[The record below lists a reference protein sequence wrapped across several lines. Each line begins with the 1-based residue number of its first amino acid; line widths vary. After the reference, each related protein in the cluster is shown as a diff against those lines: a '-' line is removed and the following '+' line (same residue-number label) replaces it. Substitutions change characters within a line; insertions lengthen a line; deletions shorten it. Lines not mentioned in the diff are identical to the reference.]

1 MIHMML
7 TFEDGRKEK
16 MSLEAPFL
24 IGRSSECALRIQHWR
39 VASNHL
45 RVRQDHTGCYL
56 EDLGSFVGTRV
67 NGNRLVRYGP
77 VQQTDEVV
85 VGPCLLRF
93 ATPAHEG
100 AAASMSAHGLDV
112 GAPEVKP
119 SEPIGSSNFDRTLR
133 RSLHLGLIKALDLR
147 RTDIASLTPAGLRD
161 YARDCAR
168 QLPLDLL
175 ENLSDFD
182 KDQLIELVVVEA
194 VGLGVLE
201 PLLADPAVTEIM
213 VNAFDEIFIERNGT
227 LSRSNV
233 EFSSDAAVRGIIER
247 IVFPLGRRIDELSPM
262 VDARLPDGSRLNAVI
277 SPISLRGACVTIRK
291 FPKTRPTLEDLV
303 HNGTLARPLAN
314 FLSWCVV
321 NRVNILVSGGTGSG
335 KTTLLNVLA
344 SQIPSVQRIVTI
356 EDSAELQISHPH
368 VVKLEARPASTEG
381 RGSVTIRDLVKNA
394 LRMRPD
400 RIVVGEVR
408 GAEATDMLVAMN
420 TGHEGSLT
428 TLHANNPRDALARLE
443 TLMLT
448 AQSGLPHAAIRDQIA
463 SAIHLI
469 VHQVRLKSG
478 QRVVHAVAE
487 VCGVESGVIQTQTI
501 ARFNPGSGRAGGTGL
516 MPTLFDRMSFRA
528 APEMTDWFV
537 QTSWK

>member
-1 MIHMML
+1 MIHLTL
-7 TFEDGRKEK
+7 TFEDGRQDRL
-16 MSLEAPFL
+16 SIEAPFV
-24 IGRSSECALRIQHWR
+24 IGRSAECGLRILHWR
-39 VASNHL
+39 VAKAHL
-45 RVRQDHTGCYL
+45 RVRRDHTGCYL
-56 EDLGSFVGTRV
+56 EDLGSLGGTRV
-67 NGNRLVRYGP
+67 NGNRVARYGP

-93 ATPAHEG
+93 TISDHDGAVLSVEQPALHTRTPQLQRFDAFE
-100 AAASMSAHGLDV
+100 
-112 GAPEVKP
+112 
-119 SEPIGSSNFDRTLR
+119 SSSVDRALR

-147 RTDIASLTPAGLRD
+147 RTDIASLTPNALRD
-161 YARDCAR
+161 YARECAR
-168 QLPLDLL
+168 QLPLDLV
-175 ENLSDFD
+175 ENMTESE
-182 KDQLIELVVVEA
+182 KDRLIELVVVEA

-201 PLLADPAVTEIM
+201 PLLADPAITEIM
-213 VNAFDEIFIERNGT
+213 VNAFDEIYVECNGT
-227 LSRSNV
+227 LMRSDV
-233 EFSSDAAVRGIIER
+233 EFSSDVAVRGIIER

-277 SPISLRGACVTIRK
+277 APISLRGACVTIRK
-291 FPKTRPTLEDLV
+291 FPETRPTLDDLV
-303 HNGTLARPLAN
+303 QNGTLAQPLAK

-321 NRVNILVSGGTGSG
+321 NRINILVSGGTGSG

-368 VVKLEARPASTEG
+368 VVTLEARPPSIEG
-381 RGSVTIRDLVKNA
+381 RGAITIRDLVKNA

-428 TLHANNPRDALARLE
+428 TLHANSPRDALARLE
-443 TLMLT
+443 TLMLA

-469 VHQVRLKSG
+469 VHQARLQSG
-478 QRVVHAVAE
+478 QRVVQSVAE

-501 ARFNPGSGRAGGTGL
+501 ARMDLGSGRVRGAGL
-516 MPTLFDRMSFRA
+516 MPTLFARMNYRPDSQMA
-528 APEMTDWFV
+528 DWFV
-537 QTSWK
+537 LT